1 MRIPIAVLLAAAL
14 GASPAFAQDKKAAD
28 KKEATDEQKREAD
41 CTKQAAAKGLQGRAR
56 TQFVSTCMRG
66 IEQPAA
72 KK

>member
-14 GASPAFAQDKKAAD
+14 GASPAFAQDKAAD
-28 KKEATDEQKREAD
+28 KKEPTVEQKRQAD
-41 CTKQAAAKGLQGRAR
+41 CTQQAAAKNLQGRER

-66 IEQPAA
+66 GEQPTA

>member
-14 GASPAFAQDKKAAD
+14 CASSVLAQDKNAAD
-28 KKEATDEQKREAD
+28 KNAPTEEQKRQAE
-41 CTKQAAAKGLQGRAR
+41 CTKQAAAKNLQGRER

-66 IEQPAA
+66 GEQPTA